1 VFRSAVNNA
10 RNAGILPI
18 VAAGNNGSKTGL
30 SEPACV
36 PGVVSV
42 GAVYDANYGS
52 ATWALPAGTCTDS
65 TAPDAVTCFSQS
77 ANYLSLLAPGTFVT
91 APGPGFVQSGT
102 SQATPHV
109 TGAVA
114 VLRARYPLEPL
125 TQTLQRLQ
133 LSPNIDVDGANGRA
147 TPRLNLSDAM
157 QRGTALVLSA
167 TGPTAAVAGTTS
179 SYVLTARN
187 DGPLQVTSLLV
198 SLPLPYGA
206 TLQSATAGCSPSGG
220 VVRCLASSLSAGA
233 QKSFTITVLWSVTGP
248 VYAQASVTSDQNNTA
263 PASQQQV
270 DIGTDLSAVG
280 DAPLPAWAYVMLAL
294 ILLGLATRAGA
305 MPTFRGTAPAVGA
318 S

>member
-1 VFRSAVNNA
+1 
-10 RNAGILPI
+10 
-18 VAAGNNGSKTGL
+18 
-30 SEPACV
+30 
-36 PGVVSV
+36 
-42 GAVYDANYGS
+42 
-52 ATWALPAGTCTDS
+52 
-65 TAPDAVTCFSQS
+65 
-77 ANYLSLLAPGTFVT
+77 
-91 APGPGFVQSGT
+91 
-102 SQATPHV
+102 V

-114 VLRARYPLEPL
+114 VLRARYPLESL
-125 TQTLQRLQ
+125 TQILQRLQ

-147 TPRLNLSDAM
+147 TPRLNLSDAL

-206 TLQSATAGCSPSGG
+206 TLQSATSGCSPSAG
-220 VVRCLASSLSAGA
+220 VVRCLASSLVVGA

-248 VYAQASVTSDQNNTA
+248 VYAQASVTSDQNNTV

-280 DAPLPAWAYVMLAL
+280 DAPLPLWAYVMLAL
-294 ILLGLATRAGA
+294 MLLGLAIRAGP
-305 MPTFRGTAPAVGA
+305 MPTFHGTAPADRA